1 MSKKKDERQ
10 FKIRQLLQEHPKI
23 KISDLADCFQTS
35 SETIRKD
42 IIELEDSKIIKKEHG
57 YALLLEEPDEMP
69 ISLRNQE
76 YIEEKKQIMKQTCTF
91 IKEGMVVYLDAG
103 STCLAG
109 IPFLQSIHNI
119 TIVTNSI
126 FVAYKCAKLN
136 MHVILIG
143 GNISNN
149 AYRSYGNFASETID
163 YIHIDVAILGTKGF
177 KDNNGF
183 TTYENEYEL
192 KRHILQQSE
201 KIIVVTDKNKFNAQP
216 EYTYCKF
223 KEVDVFISN
232 PLTKEEKT
240 QIQVIPKIIEAE
252 V

>member
-23 KISDLADCFQTS
+23 KISDLADYFQTS

-76 YIEEKKQIMKQTCTF
+76 YIEEKKQIMKKACTF

-149 AYRSYGNFASETID
+149 AYRSYGNFASIF
-163 YIHIDVAILGTKGF
+163 ILMLRF
-177 KDNNGF
+177 
-183 TTYENEYEL
+183 
-192 KRHILQQSE
+192 
-201 KIIVVTDKNKFNAQP
+201 
-216 EYTYCKF
+216 
-223 KEVDVFISN
+223 
-232 PLTKEEKT
+232 
-240 QIQVIPKIIEAE
+240 
-252 V
+252 